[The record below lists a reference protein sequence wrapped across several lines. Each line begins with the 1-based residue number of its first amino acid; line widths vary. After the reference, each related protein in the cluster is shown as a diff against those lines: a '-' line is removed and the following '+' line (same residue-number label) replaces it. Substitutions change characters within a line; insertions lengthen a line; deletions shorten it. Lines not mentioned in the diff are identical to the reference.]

1 MIKFNII
8 NNLLKKGNEKV
19 KEKEVIKIS
28 LSSFFIIL
36 VIFGIIILGIFIY
49 KIYNEKV
56 GENKKTLDNISND
69 NISFTDEQIKTTFSD
84 YLELRAHANCDSLL
98 EYLTE
103 KGKLNYNS
111 SQDIIQNDGIV
122 VTTIKFS
129 DYKNAMLNY
138 VSESEFEKNW
148 FSTLYFSKN
157 SDEYITKVQ
166 GGGGLRVYTINN
178 IKKIDNLTYF
188 AQTTATLVDLDDSD
202 EDENFTFTIKS
213 YKGKCVI
220 DTIK

>member
-19 KEKEVIKIS
+19 KEKEVIKIN

-36 VIFGIIILGIFIY
+36 AILGIIILGIYIY

-56 GENKKTLDNISND
+56 EENKKTLDNISND
-69 NISFTDEQIKTTFSD
+69 STSFTDKQIKTTLSNF
-84 YLELRAHANCDSLL
+84 LELRARANCDSLL

-111 SQDIIQNDGIV
+111 SKDIIQNDGIV

-138 VSESEFEKNW
+138 LSESEFEKNW
-148 FSTLYFSKN
+148 FSTLYFSEN
-157 SDEYITKVQ
+157 SNGYITKIQ

-178 IKKIDNLTYF
+178 IKKIDNSTYF
-188 AQTTATLVDLDDSD
+188 AQTTATLVDFDDSE

-213 YKGKCVI
+213 YKGNCVI